1 MKSRF
6 GFILIAC
13 VIVFGAILF
22 LQKKDAAAPN
32 NSEQGGKATSQHVKT
47 ENTAGS
53 EAAQAEKIGTKKV
66 TLVEYGDFQC
76 PACGGYYPIVESVIE
91 KYKADIEFQF
101 VNFPLNQIH
110 PNAMLA
116 HRSAEAASNQ
126 DKFWEMYA
134 LLYENQTTWSSM
146 NAAQAES
153 AFRSYA
159 ESLNL
164 DMNKFTADQKSSAV
178 NELINADISKG
189 KEAGVTSTPT
199 FFING
204 KKIENP
210 KDQDA
215 FNKVIEDAIKA
226 SQN

>member
-22 LQKKDAAAPN
+22 LQKKDATAPKN
-32 NSEQGGKATSQHVKT
+32 GESGETTSQHVKG
-47 ENTAGS
+47 ENA
-53 EAAQAEKIGTKKV
+53 KKV
-66 TLVEYGDFQC
+66 SLVEYGDFQC
-76 PACGGYYPIVESVIE
+76 PACGGYYPIVESVVE

-116 HRSAEAASNQ
+116 HRTAEAAGNQ
-126 DKFWEMYA
+126 DKFWDMYK

-146 NAAQAES
+146 AAAQAES

-164 DMNKFTADQKSSAV
+164 DMDRFTADQKSSAV
-178 NELINADISKG
+178 NELINADISIC
-189 KEAGVTSTPT
+189 T
-199 FFING
+199 FIIQF
-204 KKIENP
+204 
-210 KDQDA
+210 
-215 FNKVIEDAIKA
+215 V
-226 SQN
+226 

>member
-13 VIVFGAILF
+13 VVVFGAILF
-22 LQKKDAAAPN
+22 LQKKDASAPN
-32 NSEQGGKATSQHVKT
+32 NNEKAGDTTSQHVKT
-47 ENTAGS
+47 ENTAGG

-76 PACGGYYPIVESVIE
+76 PACGGYYPIVESVVA

-101 VNFPLNQIH
+101 VNFPLTSIH

-116 HRSAEAASNQ
+116 HRTAEAASNQ
-126 DKFWEMYA
+126 GKFWEMYK
-134 LLYENQTTWSSM
+134 LLYENQTTWTSM
-146 NAAQAES
+146 ASTQAAS
-153 AFRSYA
+153 TFRSYA
-159 ESLNL
+159 ESLSL
-164 DMNKFTADQKSSAV
+164 DMSKFDTDQKSAAV

-189 KEAGVTSTPT
+189 KGLGVTSTPT
-199 FFING
+199 FFVNG

-226 SQN
+226 AQ

>member
-13 VIVFGAILF
+13 VVVFGAILF
-22 LQKKDAAAPN
+22 LQKKDASAPN
-32 NSEQGGKATSQHVKT
+32 DDGKAGNTTSQHVKG
-47 ENTAGS
+47 ENA
-53 EAAQAEKIGTKKV
+53 KKV
-66 TLVEYGDFQC
+66 TLTEYGDFQC
-76 PACGGYYPIVESVIE
+76 PACGGYYPIVESVVE

-101 VNFPLNQIH
+101 VNFPLTQIH

-126 DKFWEMYA
+126 GKFWEMYK
-134 LLYENQTTWSSM
+134 LLYENQTTWTSM
-146 NAAQAES
+146 ASTQAAS

-164 DMNKFTADQKSSAV
+164 DMSKFDTDQKSSAV

-189 KEAGVTSTPT
+189 KGLGVTSTPS
-199 FFING
+199 FFVNG

-226 SQN
+226 AQ

>member
-13 VIVFGAILF
+13 VIVFGAILI
-22 LQKKDAAAPN
+22 LQKKDASAPN
-32 NSEQGGKATSQHVKT
+32 NGQSGDTTSKHVKG
-47 ENTAGS
+47 ENA
-53 EAAQAEKIGTKKV
+53 KKV

-76 PACGGYYPIVESVIE
+76 PACGGYYPIVEAVVE

-126 DKFWEMYA
+126 NNFWEMYA

-146 NAAQAES
+146 NPAQAES

-164 DMNKFTADQKSSAV
+164 NMDKFTADQKSSAV

-189 KEAGVTSTPT
+189 KGIGVTSTPT
-199 FFING
+199 FFIND

-215 FNKVIEDAIKA
+215 FEKLIEDAIKA
-226 SQN
+226 AQN